1 MRLPLEGAVEQ
12 SETEG
17 VNFAR
22 RKWYEGWDIIELLPP
37 LRGPPPS
44 LSEAILYIY
53 NSLCVLSIKSR
64 KKSW

>member
-22 RKWYEGWDIIELLPP
+22 RKWYEGWDIIELLPQP
-37 LRGPPPS
+37 CGLPCLACGLGHLEGKR
-44 LSEAILYIY
+44 Y
-53 NSLCVLSIKSR
+53 SIIF
-64 KKSW
+64 